1 MGWIGQKASLQE
13 TFQKYRYVLLAAL
26 VGILCMALPEKTE
39 EAPLEQNIELVTES
53 NLEDSLAMLLSNIH
67 GAGQVK
73 ILLTQQE
80 GAKTLYQ
87 SDEVRTNTDLRT
99 DTVLVT
105 DSSRN
110 ETGLI
115 RQIIP
120 PVYRGAVVLCQGA
133 ENANI
138 RLQIVE
144 AVKSVTGL
152 TSDHITVLKMK

>member
-53 NLEDSLAMLLSNIH
+53 NLEDS
-67 GAGQVK
+67 
-73 ILLTQQE
+73 
-80 GAKTLYQ
+80 
-87 SDEVRTNTDLRT
+87 
-99 DTVLVT
+99 

-152 TSDHITVLKMK
+152 SSDHITVLKMK

>member
-1 MGWIGQKASLQE
+1 MEWIGQKGQIQE
-13 TFQKYRYVLLAAL
+13 VLRKYRYLLLAAV
-26 VGILCMALPEKTE
+26 VGILCMILPE
-39 EAPLEQNIELVTES
+39 QNKEIPSENAMEIAS
-53 NLEDSLAMLLSNIH
+53 EPALEDSLSKILSNVY

-80 GAKTLYQ
+80 GVRTVYQ
-87 SDEVRTNTDLRT
+87 CDEVRTDGDIRT

-105 DSSRN
+105 DSTRC

-115 RQIIP
+115 HQVIP

-133 ENANI
+133 DDARI
-138 RLQIVE
+138 RLQIIE

-152 TSDHITVLKMK
+152 TSDRITVLKMK